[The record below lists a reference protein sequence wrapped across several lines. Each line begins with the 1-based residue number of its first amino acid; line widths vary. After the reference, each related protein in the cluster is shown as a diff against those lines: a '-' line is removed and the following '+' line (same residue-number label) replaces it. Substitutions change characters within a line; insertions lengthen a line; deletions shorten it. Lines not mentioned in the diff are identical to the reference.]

1 MKNRLTKIILI
12 VLGIIIMAI
21 LAYFNKMTSEASLRN
36 IELVQ
41 SNFSK
46 YPRLKT
52 EFDRLNSDGIITN
65 ADLVEL
71 LAIVK
76 EEKKKKSEPK

>member
-1 MKNRLTKIILI
+1 
-12 VLGIIIMAI
+12 MAI
-21 LAYFNKMTSEASLRN
+21 LAYYIKMTSEASPRN

-41 SNFSK
+41 NNFSK

-76 EEKKKKSEPK
+76 EQKKKKSEPK